1 MNEQFLI
8 LSSIGILAL
17 ATILTKINILQK
29 KYFPVWYNAIFF
41 AYVYFC
47 FKYDYSHL
55 LSKGMMVY
63 GGIALFCG
71 FVDWLRKK

>member
-1 MNEQFLI
+1 MSEQVLI
-8 LSSIGILAL
+8 AGSIGVLVL
-17 ATILTKINILQK
+17 VTIFTKINILPK
-29 KYFPVWYNAIFF
+29 KYFSIWYNATFF